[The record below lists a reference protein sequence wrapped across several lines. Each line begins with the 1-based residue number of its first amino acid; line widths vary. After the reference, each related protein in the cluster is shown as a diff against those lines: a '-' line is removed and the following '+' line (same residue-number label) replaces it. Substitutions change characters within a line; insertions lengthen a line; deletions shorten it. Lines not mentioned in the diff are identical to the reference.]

1 MLQITCC
8 MSDIKKNR
16 ESIFITPPPL
26 PPKNILRPKTE
37 RERGNL
43 FFNLIL
49 EGLVLCIIIH
59 FSFEYALYSLT
70 FLLSLSCCIF
80 FLSLIVNMFNGF
92 FLFVVNAACLGL
104 GRLWFYFWTF
114 FFAFLFQCSVD
125 NDALFFFKHLCCCCC
140 CSSSCFTSC
149 CCCLISLFFFHSCVR
164 FLIFCISRVK
174 RYIVLVEIII
184 IRTKIRKIKLRI
196 QTHSWNEYFQSIY
209 IYIIYSF
216 QFFILDLRILFFLFY
231 FEFYFNLSPFF
242 LYILLW
248 SRLIEVTCC

>member
-1 MLQITCC
+1 MNTLCTLLL
-8 MSDIKKNR
+8 S
-16 ESIFITPPPL
+16 
-26 PPKNILRPKTE
+26 
-37 RERGNL
+37 
-43 FFNLIL
+43 FFLWVVVFFFCLWLLICL
-49 EGLVLCIIIH
+49 MGSFCLWLMQLVLGWGGYG
-59 FSFEYALYSLT
+59 STS
-70 FLLSLSCCIF
+70 
-80 FLSLIVNMFNGF
+80 
-92 FLFVVNAACLGL
+92 GL
-104 GRLWFYFWTF
+104 F

-209 IYIIYSF
+209 IYNILFPIFHFRFKNTLFFY
-216 QFFILDLRILFFLFY
+216 FILSFTLICP
-231 FEFYFNLSPFF
+231 PFF
-242 LYILLW
+242 CIYF
-248 SRLIEVTCC
+248 CGQD

>member
-1 MLQITCC
+1 
-8 MSDIKKNR
+8 
-16 ESIFITPPPL
+16 
-26 PPKNILRPKTE
+26 
-37 RERGNL
+37 
-43 FFNLIL
+43 
-49 EGLVLCIIIH
+49 
-59 FSFEYALYSLT
+59 
-70 FLLSLSCCIF
+70 
-80 FLSLIVNMFNGF
+80 MFNGF

-125 NDALFFFKHLCCCCC
+125 NDALFFFKHLCCCC